1 MGANVD
7 DKLVDRSWDRGVG
20 VADSVEHIVLSIMWD
35 SVRAT
40 VGGSLGASVW
50 STLRDTMEASVWDSL
65 GDHGRDSVRASVMS
79 SVWAYYAA
87 PELAVPRFFDEY
99 LVPNALHA
107 LAHFNERASGYWL
120 GREVAL
126 IVRRPTLLA
135 RDAQGRLHSARG
147 KCLEY
152 PDGWGF
158 YAWHGVQVSERV
170 ILVPET
176 LTREDF
182 LKAPDVEVRRVIQEC
197 MGSRFVSEL
206 GGQVID
212 AGERGTL
219 YEVALPDD
227 PEEVARYV
235 QVQDT
240 STTRQYFLR
249 VPPTVQTATEAVAWS
264 FQVAAEEYGPAQEK

>member
-1 MGANVD
+1 
-7 DKLVDRSWDRGVG
+7 
-20 VADSVEHIVLSIMWD
+20 
-35 SVRAT
+35 
-40 VGGSLGASVW
+40 
-50 STLRDTMEASVWDSL
+50 
-65 GDHGRDSVRASVMS
+65 
-79 SVWAYYAA
+79 
-87 PELAVPRFFDEY
+87 
-99 LVPNALHA
+99 
-107 LAHFNERASGYWL
+107 
-120 GREVAL
+120 
-126 IVRRPTLLA
+126 
-135 RDAQGRLHSARG
+135 
-147 KCLEY
+147 
-152 PDGWGF
+152 
-158 YAWHGVQVSERV
+158 
-170 ILVPET
+170 VPET